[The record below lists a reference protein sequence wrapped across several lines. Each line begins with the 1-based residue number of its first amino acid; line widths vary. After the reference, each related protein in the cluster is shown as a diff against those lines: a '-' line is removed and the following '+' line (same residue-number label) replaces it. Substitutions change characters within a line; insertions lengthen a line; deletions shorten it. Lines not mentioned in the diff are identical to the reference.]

1 MQTRCPSCETI
12 FRLSDA
18 EISVA
23 SGMVQCGVCQHFFNA
38 LKNQDPTAK
47 RQSFSREDVLASKS
61 RNLAADDL
69 SASLTQAYVPTKP
82 AAPWWSTTLWSL
94 LILLATLAALA
105 QLAWFHREKL
115 VAQDEYRGYVET
127 VCQHID
133 CKLEQKVDLDN
144 IELLSRDVRSHPALK
159 NALLITATFINR
171 AEFDQP
177 YPDVALMLSDLG
189 GNVIAQRQFTPQEYL
204 DNEEEQ
210 AGLMVR
216 DVPITMVMEVQDP
229 GKESVSYRFEFL

>member
-1 MQTRCPSCETI
+1 M
-12 FRLSDA
+12 
-18 EISVA
+18 A

-38 LKNQDPTAK
+38 LKNQDPTAEQ
-47 RQSFSREDVLASKS
+47 QSFSREDVLATRS

-69 SASLTQAYVPTKP
+69 SASLAQAYVPTRP

-94 LILLATLAALA
+94 LILLVTFSALA
-105 QLAWFHREKL
+105 QLAWFNRAKL
-115 VAQDEYRGYVET
+115 IAQDEYRGYVEAA
-127 VCQHID
+127 CQHID
-133 CKLEQKVDLDN
+133 CRLEQKVDLAN
-144 IELLSRDVRSHPALK
+144 IELLSRDVRSHPALQ

-204 DNEEEQ
+204 DIEEED